1 MDKSDFLFYKIMDYK
16 FSVFKDLLKSKDTP
30 YLVDLA
36 KIVKRIQTGK
46 SIEIIKRVREAKS
59 KKEAD
64 IIKKELPCILFAGE
78 FAQRNGNGLLKHSG
92 LMCVDFDKYEN
103 DEVMLEHR
111 AMLQHNPHFLL
122 LFTSP
127 SGNGLKGVV
136 KIPESTKETHPKYF
150 KAFYEKFNFDYWDK
164 SCSNVD
170 RVCYESFDPNIYVNL
185 EAETFQPELIDKGY
199 SNYEKVPLIPIT
211 DEDKIIERIMSFAW
225 KKDFVDGER
234 NVFLFDI
241 AGMFCEYGVSQYNAE
256 GYILNNVV
264 IGEFSDLEAKTT
276 IKSAY
281 KKRQFGSK
289 YFEDYQKIEKVKIDI
304 KKGKEVVLK
313 KYDISEETFEDLK
326 EEFEHEDFWF
336 STFDKNGKEKITIDP
351 LKYKL
356 FLERNG
362 FKKHYPNDAQKPTWV
377 FIKSNKVKITSVEI
391 IKDFV
396 LDYLMKQE
404 EYEVWN
410 YCAKYQN
417 LFTESFLLM
426 LESIELEMLNDTR
439 STSFIAYNNGVL
451 EITKDEVKL
460 IDYIDIDFYIWENH
474 IINRDFVVLDDF
486 ENDYKAFVN
495 NISNNEPLATE
506 CAIGYLISTYKNRSN
521 NKAII
526 LNDEVISENPE
537 GGTGKGVFVQGIS
550 QIRKSSIID
559 GKLFDGKKSFPYQT
573 VSLDTKILVFDD
585 VVKNFNFEEKFSLVT
600 EGLTL
605 ERKNKDAIK
614 LNVHESPKLIISTN
628 YAIRGEG
635 NSHDRRRYELEIAQY
650 YGKDLTP
657 EDEFGRQL
665 FDDWDLSDYQKFDN
679 YIVYCLQLFLNTGLV
694 KQNAK
699 NIRMRKFIAETTMEF
714 YEWINDSEN
723 CNRNI
728 RNDKKVFFDK
738 FVEEY
743 PDFKKWLTRKKFNI
757 WVQKFCSFM
766 NYEYK
771 SGNSNGLQWFE
782 INTGETTQEEED
794 DLPF

>member
-1 MDKSDFLFYKIMDYK
+1 MEYK
-16 FSVFKDLLKSKDTP
+16 FSVFKDLLKTKDTP
-30 YLVDLA
+30 YIVDLT
-36 KIVKRIQTGK
+36 KIVNRIKQGK
-46 SIEIIKRVREAKS
+46 SIEIIKRVREAPT

-64 IIKKELPCILFAGE
+64 AIKQELPCILFSGE
-78 FAQRNGNGLLKHSG
+78 FAQRNGNGLIKHSG

-103 DEVMLEHR
+103 DEVMLQHR
-111 AMLQHNPHFLL
+111 AMLEQNPHFIL

-127 SGNGLKGVV
+127 SGNGIKGVV
-136 KIPESTKETHPKYF
+136 RIPEATKETHPKYF
-150 KAFYEKFNFDYWDK
+150 KAFQEKFDFDYWDK

-170 RVCYESFDPNIYVNL
+170 RLCYESYDPEIYVNNDAIIF
-185 EAETFQPELIDKGY
+185 EPQLIDKGY
-199 SNYEKVPLIPIT
+199 YNHEKAPLIPVT
-211 DEDKIIERIMSFAW
+211 DEDKIIEKIMSFGW
-225 KKDFVDGER
+225 KKDFVEGER
-234 NVFLFDI
+234 NAFIFDI
-241 AGMFCEYGVSQYNAE
+241 AGMFCEYGVSQYSAE
-256 GYILNNVV
+256 GYILNNVI
-264 IGEFSDLEAKTT
+264 IGDFSELEAKTT

-289 YFEDYQKIEKVKIDI
+289 YFEDYQKIEKVKVDL

-313 KYDISEETFEDLK
+313 KHGISEDTFDELK
-326 EEFEHEDFWF
+326 EVLEHEDFWF
-336 STFDKNGKEKITIDP
+336 SNFDKNGKEKITIDA

-362 FKKHYPNDAQKPTWV
+362 FKKHYPNDSQKPTWV
-377 FIKSNKVKITSVEI
+377 FIQSNKVKITSVEI

-396 LDYLMKQE
+396 LDYLMKRQE
-404 EYEVWN
+404 FEVWN

-417 LFTESFLLM
+417 LFAESFLLM
-426 LESIELEMLNDTR
+426 LESIELKMLNDTR
-439 STSFIAYNNGVL
+439 NTSFIAFNNGVL
-451 EITKDEVKL
+451 EVTKNEIKL
-460 IDYIDIDFYIWENH
+460 VDYIDVDFYIWENH
-474 IINRDFVVLDDF
+474 IINRDFVVLDEF
-486 ENDYKAFVN
+486 ENDYKKFIN

-605 ERKNKDAIK
+605 ERKNKDAVK

-635 NSHDRRRYELEIAQY
+635 NSHDRRRYELEVAQY

-665 FDDWDLSDYQKFDN
+665 FDDWDLDDYQKFDN
-679 YIVYCLQLFLNTGLV
+679 YIVYCLQLFLKTGLV

-723 CNRNI
+723 CPRNT
-728 RNDKKVFFDK
+728 RNDKKLFFDK

-757 WVQKFCSFM
+757 WIQKFCSFM
-766 NYEYK
+766 KYEYK

-782 INTGETTQEEED
+782 INNGEETIIED
-794 DLPF
+794 EVIF

>member
-1 MDKSDFLFYKIMDYK
+1 MVDYK
-16 FSVFKDLLKSKDTP
+16 FSVFKDLLKTKDTP
-30 YLVDLA
+30 YLVDLT
-36 KIVKRIQTGK
+36 KIVNRIKHGK
-46 SIEIIKRVREAKS
+46 SIEIIKRVREAS
-59 KKEAD
+59 TKKEAD
-64 IIKKELPCILFAGE
+64 AIKKELPCILFAGE
-78 FAQRNGNGLLKHSG
+78 FAQRNGNGLIKHTG
-92 LMCVDFDKYEN
+92 LMCVDFDEYEN
-103 DEVMLEHR
+103 DEVMLQHR
-111 AMLQHNPHFLL
+111 AMLEQNPHFIL

-127 SGNGLKGVV
+127 SGNGIKGVV
-136 KIPESTKETHPKYF
+136 RIPEATKETHTQYF
-150 KAFYEKFNFDYWDK
+150 KAFQEEFQFDYWDK

-170 RVCYESFDPNIYVNL
+170 RVCYESYDPDIYVNL
-185 EAETFQPELIDKGY
+185 EATIFEPQLIDKGY
-199 SNYEKVPLIPIT
+199 YNHEKAPLIPVT
-211 DEDKIIERIMSFAW
+211 DEDKIIEKIMSFGW
-225 KKDFVDGER
+225 KKDFVEGER
-234 NVFLFDI
+234 NAFIFDI
-241 AGMFCEYGVSQYNAE
+241 AGMFCEYGVSQYSAE
-256 GYILNNVV
+256 GYILNNVI
-264 IGEFSDLEAKTT
+264 IGDFSELEAKTT

-289 YFEDYQKIEKVKIDI
+289 YFEDYQKIEKVKVDL

-313 KYDISEETFEDLK
+313 KHGISEDTFDELK
-326 EEFEHEDFWF
+326 EVLEHEDFWF
-336 STFDKNGKEKITIDP
+336 STSDKNGKEKITIDA

-362 FKKHYPNDAQKPTWV
+362 FKKHYPNDSQKPTWV
-377 FIKSNKVKITSVEI
+377 FIQSNKVKITSVEI

-396 LDYLMKQE
+396 LDYLMKRQE
-404 EYEVWN
+404 FEVWN
-410 YCAKYQN
+410 HCAKYQN
-417 LFTESFLLM
+417 LFAESFLLM
-426 LESIELEMLNDTR
+426 LESIELKMLNDTR
-439 STSFIAYNNGVL
+439 NTSFIAFNNGVL
-451 EITKDEVKL
+451 EVTKNEVKL
-460 IDYIDIDFYIWENH
+460 IDYIDVDFYIWENH
-474 IINRDFVVLDDF
+474 IINRDFVVLDEF
-486 ENDYKAFVN
+486 ENDYKKFIN

-605 ERKNKDAIK
+605 ERKNKDAVK

-635 NSHDRRRYELEIAQY
+635 NSHDRRRYELEVAQY

-665 FDDWDLSDYQKFDN
+665 FDDWDLEDYQKFDN
-679 YIVYCLQLFLNTGLV
+679 YIVYCLQLFLKTGLV

-723 CNRNI
+723 CPRNT

-757 WVQKFCSFM
+757 WIQKFCSFM
-766 NYEYK
+766 KYEYK

-782 INTGETTQEEED
+782 INTGEETIIED
-794 DLPF
+794 EVIF

>member
-1 MDKSDFLFYKIMDYK
+1 MDYK
-16 FSVFKDLLKSKDTP
+16 VSVFKDLFKTKDVP
-30 YLVDLA
+30 YIVNLD
-36 KIVKRIQTGK
+36 KIIQRIKIGK
-46 SIEIIKRVREAKS
+46 SIDIIEKVRKAPN

-64 IIKKELPCILFAGE
+64 AIKQNLPCILFAGE
-78 FAQRNGNGLLKHSG
+78 FSERNGNSLIEHSG

-103 DEVMLEHR
+103 DEVMLQHR
-111 AMLQHNPHFLL
+111 AILERNPHFIL

-127 SGNGLKGVV
+127 SGNGIKGVV
-136 KIPESTKETHPKYF
+136 KIPKATKETHPKYF
-150 KAFYEKFNFDYWDK
+150 TAFQKEFDFDYWDK

-170 RVCYESFDPNIYVNL
+170 RVCYESYDPNIYVNL
-185 EAETFQPELIDKGY
+185 DATIFEPKLIDVGY
-199 SNYEKVPLIPIT
+199 SNSEKVPLIPLT
-211 DEDKIIERIMSFAW
+211 DEDKIIERIMAFDW
-225 KKDFVDGER
+225 KKDFVEGER
-234 NVFLFDI
+234 NAFIFDI
-241 AGMFCEYGVSQYNAE
+241 AGMFCEYGVSQYTAE
-256 GYILNNVV
+256 GYILNNVI
-264 IGEFSDLEAKTT
+264 IGDFSEIEAKTT

-281 KKRQFGSK
+281 KKRQFNSK
-289 YFEDYQKIEKVKIDI
+289 YFEDYQKIEKVKSDL
-304 KKGKEVVLK
+304 KKGKDAVTK
-313 KYDISEETFEDLK
+313 KYGITEDTFDELK
-326 EEFEHEDFWF
+326 EVLEHEDFWF
-336 STFDKNGKEKITIDP
+336 ITYDKNGKEKITVDA
-351 LKYKL
+351 LKYKF

-362 FKKHYPNDAQKPTWV
+362 FKKHYPNDTQKPTWV
-377 FIKSNKVKITSVEI
+377 YIQSNKVKITSVEI

-396 LDYLMKQE
+396 LDYLIKKKE
-404 EYEVWN
+404 FEVWN

-417 LFTESFLLM
+417 LFAENFLLM
-426 LESIELEMLNDTR
+426 LESIVLKMLNDTR
-439 STSFIAYNNGVL
+439 KNSFIAFKNGVL
-451 EITKDEVKL
+451 DVSKNEVKL

-474 IINRDFVVLDDF
+474 IIDRDFVPLDEF
-486 ENDYKAFVN
+486 ENDYKQFVY
-495 NISNNEPLATE
+495 NISNKEPLAIE

-550 QIRKSSIID
+550 QIRKTSIID

-605 ERKNKDAIK
+605 ERKNKDAVK

-665 FDDWDLSDYQKFDN
+665 FDDWTLEDYQKFDN
-679 YIVYCLQLFLNTGLV
+679 YIIYCLQLFLKTGLI

-699 NIRMRKFIAETTMEF
+699 NIKMRKFIAETAMEF
-714 YEWINDSEN
+714 FDFVKEHDNVP
-723 CNRNI
+723 RNT
-728 RNDKKVFFDK
+728 RNDKKVYFDK
-738 FVEEY
+738 FIEEY
-743 PDFKKWLTRKKFNI
+743 PDFKRWLTRKKFNI

-766 NYEYK
+766 KYEYL
-771 SGNSNGLQWFE
+771 SDNSNGLQWFE
-782 INTGETTQEEED
+782 IKSDEVFEENND
-794 DLPF
+794 IMF

>member
-1 MDKSDFLFYKIMDYK
+1 MEYKI
-16 FSVFKDLLKSKDTP
+16 SVFKDLFKTKDIP
-30 YLVDLA
+30 YIVDLE
-36 KIVKRIQTGK
+36 KIIQRIKVGK
-46 SIEIIKRVREAKS
+46 SIEIIEKVRNS
-59 KKEAD
+59 PNKKEAD
-64 IIKKELPCILFAGE
+64 LVKQNLPCILFAGQFSE
-78 FAQRNGNGLLKHSG
+78 RNGNGLTEHSG

-103 DEVMLEHR
+103 DEVMLQHR
-111 AMLQHNPHFLL
+111 TLLERNPHFLL

-127 SGNGLKGVV
+127 SGNGTKGVV
-136 KIPESTKETHPKYF
+136 RIPIATKETHPKYF
-150 KAFYEKFNFDYWDK
+150 TAFQKEFDFDYWDK

-170 RVCYESFDPNIYVNL
+170 RVCYESYDPDIYVNL
-185 EAETFQPELIDKGY
+185 EATIFEPKLIDVGY
-199 SNYEKVPLIPIT
+199 SNSEKVPLIPLT
-211 DEDKIIERIMSFAW
+211 DEDKIIERIMAFDW
-225 KKDFVDGER
+225 KKDFVEGER
-234 NVFLFDI
+234 NAFIFDL
-241 AGMFCEYGVSQYNAE
+241 ASMFCEYGISQYTSE

-264 IGEFSDLEAKTT
+264 IGDFSELEAKTT

-281 KKRQFGSK
+281 KKRNFNSK
-289 YFEDYQKIEKVKIDI
+289 YFEDYQKIERVKVDL
-304 KKGKEVVLK
+304 KKGKDAVIKKHGITEDTFDEIKEVL
-313 KYDISEETFEDLK
+313 
-326 EEFEHEDFWF
+326 EHEDFWF
-336 STFDKNGKEKITIDP
+336 TTYDKSGKEKITVDA
-351 LKYKL
+351 LKYKF

-362 FKKHYPNDAQKPTWV
+362 FKKHYPNDTQKPTWV
-377 FIKSNKVKITSVEI
+377 YIQSNKVKITSVEI

-396 LDYLMKQE
+396 LDYLIKKKE
-404 EYEVWN
+404 FEVWN

-417 LFTESFLLM
+417 LFAENFLLM
-426 LESIELEMLNDTR
+426 LDSIELKMLNDTR
-439 STSFIAYNNGVL
+439 KNSFIAFKNGVL
-451 EITKDEVKL
+451 DVSKDEIKL

-474 IINRDFVVLDDF
+474 IIDRDYIQLDEF
-486 ENDYKAFVN
+486 ENDYQQFIY
-495 NISNNEPLATE
+495 NISNKEPLAIE

-537 GGTGKGVFVQGIS
+537 GGTGKGVFVQGIN
-550 QIRKSSIID
+550 QIRKTSIID

-665 FDDWDLSDYQKFDN
+665 FDDWSLEDYQKFDN
-679 YIVYCLQLFLNTGLV
+679 YIIYCLQLFLKTGLI

-699 NIRMRKFIAETTMEF
+699 NIKMRKFIAETAMEF
-714 YEWINDSEN
+714 FDFVKEHDNVP
-723 CNRNI
+723 RNT
-728 RNDKKVFFDK
+728 RNDKKIYFDK

-743 PDFKKWLTRKKFNI
+743 PDFKRWLTRKKFNI

-766 NYEYK
+766 SYEYL
-771 SGNSNGLQWFE
+771 SDNSNGLQWFE
-782 INTGETTQEEED
+782 IKSDED
-794 DLPF
+794 LDTNDDIMF

>member
-1 MDKSDFLFYKIMDYK
+1 MEYK
-16 FSVFKDLLKSKDTP
+16 FSVFKDLLKTKDTP
-30 YLVDLA
+30 YIVDLT
-36 KIVKRIQTGK
+36 KIVNRIKQGK
-46 SIEIIKRVREAKS
+46 SIEIIKRVREAPT

-64 IIKKELPCILFAGE
+64 AIKQELPCILFSGE
-78 FAQRNGNGLLKHSG
+78 FAQRNGNGLIKHSG

-103 DEVMLEHR
+103 DEVMLQHR
-111 AMLQHNPHFLL
+111 AMLEQNPHFIL

-127 SGNGLKGVV
+127 SGNGIKGVV
-136 KIPESTKETHPKYF
+136 RIPEATKETHPKYF
-150 KAFYEKFNFDYWDK
+150 KAFQEKFDFDYWDK

-170 RVCYESFDPNIYVNL
+170 RVCYESYDPEIYVNNDAIIF
-185 EAETFQPELIDKGY
+185 EPQLIDKGY
-199 SNYEKVPLIPIT
+199 YNHEKAPLIPVT
-211 DEDKIIERIMSFAW
+211 DEDKIIEKIMSFGW
-225 KKDFVDGER
+225 NKDFVEGER
-234 NVFLFDI
+234 NAFIFDI
-241 AGMFCEYGVSQYNAE
+241 AGMFCEYGVSQYSAE
-256 GYILNNVV
+256 GYILNNVI
-264 IGEFSDLEAKTT
+264 IGDFSELEAKTT

-289 YFEDYQKIEKVKIDI
+289 YFEDYQKIEKVKVDL

-313 KYDISEETFEDLK
+313 KHGISEDTFDELK
-326 EEFEHEDFWF
+326 EVLEHEDFWF
-336 STFDKNGKEKITIDP
+336 SNFDKNGKEKITIDA

-362 FKKHYPNDAQKPTWV
+362 FKKHYPNDSQKPTWV
-377 FIKSNKVKITSVEI
+377 FIQSNKVKITSVEI

-396 LDYLMKQE
+396 LDYLMKRQE
-404 EYEVWN
+404 FEVWN

-417 LFTESFLLM
+417 LFAESFLLM
-426 LESIELEMLNDTR
+426 LESIELKMLNDTR
-439 STSFIAYNNGVL
+439 NTSFIAFNNGVL
-451 EITKDEVKL
+451 EVTKNEIKL
-460 IDYIDIDFYIWENH
+460 VDYIDVDFYIWENH
-474 IINRDFVVLDDF
+474 IINRDFVVLDEF
-486 ENDYKAFVN
+486 ENDYKKFIN

-605 ERKNKDAIK
+605 ERKNKDAVK

-635 NSHDRRRYELEIAQY
+635 NSHDRRRYELEVAQY

-665 FDDWDLSDYQKFDN
+665 FDDWDLDDYQKFDN
-679 YIVYCLQLFLNTGLV
+679 YIVYCLQLFLKTGLV

-723 CNRNI
+723 CPRNT
-728 RNDKKVFFDK
+728 RNDKKLFFDK

-757 WVQKFCSFM
+757 WIQKFCSFM
-766 NYEYK
+766 KYEYK

-782 INTGETTQEEED
+782 INNGEETIIED
-794 DLPF
+794 EVIF